1 MTTRTIV
8 VVTAGL
14 SQPSSTRLLSDRLAA
29 ATLRALGERGIEV
42 RSEVIELREHATD
55 LTNHLLTGFPSPR
68 LRAVLDTVLAADA
81 LIAVTPVFNAS
92 YSGLFKLFFDV
103 VERDALA
110 GMPVLVAATGGTPRH
125 SLVVDH
131 AMRPL
136 FAYLGAATV
145 PTGVFAAA
153 EDWGQGATPADAAL
167 AERIDRAAGEL
178 ATAAAQR
185 EPRTDV
191 VADPFA
197 DPVPFE
203 QLLQA
208 RRQG

>member
-1 MTTRTIV
+1 
-8 VVTAGL
+8 
-14 SQPSSTRLLSDRLAA
+14 
-29 ATLRALGERGIEV
+29 
-42 RSEVIELREHATD
+42 
-55 LTNHLLTGFPSPR
+55 
-68 LRAVLDTVLAADA
+68 
-81 LIAVTPVFNAS
+81 TPVFNAS

-110 GMPVLVAATGGTPRH
+110 GMPLLVAATGGTPRH

-185 EPRTDV
+185 QPRTDV

-197 DPVPFE
+197 
-203 QLLQA
+203 
-208 RRQG
+208 

>member
-1 MTTRTIV
+1 
-8 VVTAGL
+8 
-14 SQPSSTRLLSDRLAA
+14 
-29 ATLRALGERGIEV
+29 
-42 RSEVIELREHATD
+42 
-55 LTNHLLTGFPSPR
+55 
-68 LRAVLDTVLAADA
+68 
-81 LIAVTPVFNAS
+81 VFNAS